1 MKKLQ
6 NFLAS
11 VTYWQVN
18 LVVKSM
24 CCIFSTDVDDT
35 FLTAGIFL
43 LIKAVS
49 AFLLKQQK

>member
-6 NFLAS
+6 SYLAS
-11 VTYWQVN
+11 VTYWQVD

-24 CCIFSTDVDDT
+24 GCTLNTDVEGT
-35 FLTAGIFL
+35 FLTAGIFI
-43 LIKAVS
+43 LIKAVA